1 MRLRILKLVLW
12 KMQVYDHIPSNNH
25 LVSFLYTSIFQY
37 VSGCNWIAFSLSLNE
52 SIRLVNSFLIIDFGE
67 TSLAVVSLKYLL
79 SLIVTTFNVLSFGF
93 RILCT
98 TFHIS
103 LQVLEDNFFLQ
114 KAAFVSLIFDFD
126 FLRISLNFA
135 QFFSVG
141 EWYARKR

>member
-12 KMQVYDHIPSNNH
+12 KMQVYDHIPSSNH

-67 TSLAVVSLKYLL
+67 TSLAAVSLKYLL
-79 SLIVTTFNVLSFGF
+79 CLIVSTFNVLSFGF

-103 LQVLEDNFFLQ
+103 LQVLEDNFFF
-114 KAAFVSLIFDFD
+114 AEGCFCFFDFW
-126 FLRISLNFA
+126 FWFISDISEFCPI
-135 QFFSVG
+135 FFS
-141 EWYARKR
+141 WRMIC